1 MTVYVDDMFQQPM
14 GQLRRMKMSHL
25 IADTQAELLAMVDT
39 IGVQRK
45 WIQHAGEPGEHFDIA
60 MVKRELAIAAG
71 AVPITLRQCAAM
83 CFRRRIEGVLGAPA
97 EAEAWRD
104 AWSRNL
110 KRELA

>member
-1 MTVYVDDMFQQPM
+1 MTVYIDDMYLYPV
-14 GQLRRMKMSHL
+14 GKLGRMKMSHL
-25 IADTQAELLAMVDT
+25 IADTQTELLAMVDA

-60 MVKRELAIAAG
+60 MAKRKLAIAAG
-71 AVPITLRQCAAM
+71 AMPITLRQCAAM
-83 CFRRRIEGVLGAPA
+83 CFRRRIEGFLGAPA